1 MGSVLRCI
9 QLLIIVVCFVLDVA
23 SFKFSR
29 TASSATSNRNQQLEL
44 TRAYELD
51 KDAIRSTEL
60 SSSHL
65 KFTICGGGAFSLAIA
80 KVLSYKNIS
89 VSMLVRNQ
97 TVADHINT
105 YHYHPKYLTDCL
117 LPSQLWATSDPQ
129 AALANADYIVHA
141 VPCQESRKFLTQI
154 REFMPPNAP
163 IMSVTK
169 GVEEGTFC
177 LMNDII
183 TETLGTERRCAYL
196 SGPSF
201 AREIMGGE
209 ATAVVIASEDHL
221 AGELS
226 KIMSSTQ
233 FRCHTSRDIKVCL
246 SIMSIF
252 VILSFQVYHFLMF
265 SKLRLDLFFSLPNIC
280 LIIFFCGSAGP
291 RIRRCR
297 QKRDRSCRRN
307 VRGTWTRHERH
318 VVTGH

>member
-1 MGSVLRCI
+1 MASALRCT
-9 QLLIIVVCFVLDVA
+9 QLFMIVVSFILDVN
-23 SFKFSR
+23 SFSFSR
-29 TASSATSNRNQQLEL
+29 PSMRAMSNRNFEL
-44 TRAYELD
+44 GYTPESDA
-51 KDAIRSTEL
+51 DAIRSTEL

-105 YHYHPKYLTDCL
+105 FRHHPKYLTDCL
-117 LPSQLWATSDPQ
+117 LPTQLWATSDP
-129 AALANADYIVHA
+129 ALALANADYIVHA
-141 VPCQESRKFLTQI
+141 VPCQQSRQFLTSI
-154 REFMPPNAP
+154 KEFMPPNAP
-163 IMSVTK
+163 IVSVTK

-201 AREIMGGE
+201 AREIMAGE

-233 FRCHTSRDIKVCL
+233 FRCHTTRDIKVHPNTTTPRC
-246 SIMSIF
+246 
-252 VILSFQVYHFLMF
+252 MF
-265 SKLRLDLFFSLPNIC
+265 I
-280 LIIFFCGSAGP
+280 
-291 RIRRCR
+291 
-297 QKRDRSCRRN
+297 
-307 VRGTWTRHERH
+307 W
-318 VVTGH
+318 

>member
-1 MGSVLRCI
+1 MNFALRCT
-9 QLLIIVVCFVLDVA
+9 QLFFFAASLILDVT
-23 SFKFSR
+23 SYQLSR
-29 TASSATSNRNQQLEL
+29 SSSIRNLDLKYAATTAETNIE
-44 TRAYELD
+44 
-51 KDAIRSTEL
+51 AIRSTEL

-89 VSMLVRNQ
+89 ISMLVRNQ
-97 TVADHINT
+97 TVADHINEF
-105 YHYHPKYLTDCL
+105 HYHPKYLTDCL
-117 LPSQLWATSDPQ
+117 LPSQLWATSDP
-129 AALANADYIVHA
+129 AMALADADYIVLA
-141 VPCQESRKFLTQI
+141 VPCQESRKFLTGI
-154 REFMPPNAP
+154 KELLPPKAA

-209 ATAVVIASEDHL
+209 ATAVVIASDDGL

-233 FRCHTSRDIKVCL
+233 FRCHTSRDIKVFNF
-246 SIMSIF
+246 SP
-252 VILSFQVYHFLMF
+252 YFLN
-265 SKLRLDLFFSLPNIC
+265 KLLELM
-280 LIIFFCGSAGP
+280 
-291 RIRRCR
+291 
-297 QKRDRSCRRN
+297 
-307 VRGTWTRHERH
+307 
-318 VVTGH
+318 